1 MLVLKRVAVA
11 GFLHETNT
19 FASAPADMA
28 AFVQGGGYIPL
39 SRGEAVLQN
48 ARNVN

>member
-28 AFVQGGGYIPL
+28 AFVQGGADIFRSL
-39 SRGEAVLQN
+39 AARRFFKMRGM
-48 ARNVN
+48 